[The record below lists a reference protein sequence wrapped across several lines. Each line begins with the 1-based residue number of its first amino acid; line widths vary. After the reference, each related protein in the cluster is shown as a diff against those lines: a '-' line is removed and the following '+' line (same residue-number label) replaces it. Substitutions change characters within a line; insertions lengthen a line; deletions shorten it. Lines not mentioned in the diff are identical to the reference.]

1 MNQNQSKIWQTSSSQ
16 QLLAAISALAATT
29 NDLPN
34 FLRDVLTEKEILEIS
49 ARFRA
54 AQLLTQGVSY
64 ELITKQTN
72 LSTRTIARISQWL
85 KEGTGGYQAAITSLT
100 ATQPDGAP
108 QTGAHHSH
116 IPPARAE

>member
-1 MNQNQSKIWQTSSSQ
+1 MLPEPTKIWLNPSPQ
-16 QLLAAISALAATT
+16 QLLAAISALSGTQ
-29 NDLPN
+29 DLPN
-34 FLRDVLTEKEILEIS
+34 FLSDVLTEKEILEIS
-49 ARFRA
+49 ARFQA

-64 ELITKQTN
+64 ERITQQTK

-85 KEGTGGYQAAITSLT
+85 KEGTGGYQAAIASLNAAQSDSTS
-100 ATQPDGAP
+100 